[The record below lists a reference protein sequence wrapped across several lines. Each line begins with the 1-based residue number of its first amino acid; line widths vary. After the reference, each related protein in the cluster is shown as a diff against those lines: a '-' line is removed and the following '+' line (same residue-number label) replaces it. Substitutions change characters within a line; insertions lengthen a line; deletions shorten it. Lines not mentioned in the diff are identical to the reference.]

1 LDDGRDYVSVKEFF
15 SVHVTFSVLNSWIT
29 YFAIFNLF
37 VYLRDYI
44 FIKTAEFVHVNNF
57 LSNVAMTVMM
67 FEATVYLAYYKDIM
81 FAFITLLNYIGMYL
95 YNTDVISP
103 HEGSE
108 KHKSVTNLQIAF
120 ISLISVFIIVT
131 LLHDFDK
138 VFYRQYSK
146 FYSKYQKNR
155 ALKLL

>member
-1 LDDGRDYVSVKEFF
+1 
-15 SVHVTFSVLNSWIT
+15 
-29 YFAIFNLF
+29 
-37 VYLRDYI
+37 
-44 FIKTAEFVHVNNF
+44 
-57 LSNVAMTVMM
+57 MTVMM

-95 YNTDVISP
+95 YNRDVISP

-138 VFYRQYSK
+138 VFYR
-146 FYSKYQKNR
+146 
-155 ALKLL
+155 